1 MDMATYTMGAVLAGI
16 TATAAMD
23 LWQVIAYRAFGIPMA
38 NWAMLG
44 RWFAHLLRG
53 VAFHD
58 TIAEAAPVRN
68 ELAIGWVAHYAVG
81 IAYAALY
88 LALPALGVIA
98 GPSLP
103 SAIIFALITV
113 LAGWLLLQPGMGLGW
128 FASKTPNPTQVR
140 FLGLVN
146 HTAFGLGLYLG
157 SVSFT
162 LN

>member
-1 MDMATYTMGAVLAGI
+1 MGSMEFLLGVLLAGI

-23 LWQVIAYRAFGIPMA
+23 LWQVIANKVFGVPMA
-38 NWAMLG
+38 NWAMVG
-44 RWFAHLLRG
+44 RWFAHLPRG

-88 LALPALGVIA
+88 LALPAFGVIT

-103 SAIIFALITV
+103 SAILFALITV

-140 FLGLVN
+140 LLGLVN